1 MKIRNLNYWTKFSR
15 KFLLNFFLLFKS
27 IFLALTMLKLRKAN
41 IKDLTILKAWDA
53 EEHIRENIPDE
64 YWNWEYELPR
74 ESEWREYLIAEVDGR
89 PIGFIQI
96 IDPKEE
102 ETHYW
107 GEIEAN
113 KRAID
118 IWIGEKDYLN
128 KGYGTQMMQQAL
140 DRCFL
145 NPDVTEVLI
154 DPLESNQK
162 GIRFYQ
168 RMGFRFLETRLFGK
182 DICAVHFIGRGDWE
196 FS

>member
-1 MKIRNLNYWTKFSR
+1 
-15 KFLLNFFLLFKS
+15 
-27 IFLALTMLKLRKAN
+27 MLKLRKAN
-41 IKDLTILKAWDA
+41 IKDLTILKAWDT
-53 EEHIRENIPDE
+53 EEHIQENIPDE
-64 YWNWEYELPR
+64 YWNWEYELAR
-74 ESEWREYLIAEVDGR
+74 EPEWREYLIAEVDGR

-107 GEIEAN
+107 GEIEGN

-118 IWIGEKDYLN
+118 IWIGEKNYLN

-182 DICAVHFIGRGDWE
+182 DICEVYGLRREHWNN
-196 FS
+196 S